1 MTGAAAEARDSY
13 LADYAHIR
21 EIGRRNDA
29 PFLRA
34 LREQAIARFSEIG
47 FPGAKNEDW
56 KYTSVAPILRVPF
69 HPVPSQ
75 SVRCDRERVV
85 AAMKEVPG
93 IDDCPVLVFI
103 DGHLLEECSRLD
115 GVERCG
121 GRIGSLRT
129 ALEVE
134 PGFVEQH
141 LGRYLGVG
149 AHAFAALN
157 TAFVEDG
164 SVIHI
169 PRGVALDTPVH
180 VFFHAGCGSGPAVAH
195 PRNLIVADAGS
206 AVTVVEHYVG
216 PASASYLTNQV
227 TEISVGERA
236 SVDHCRIQEESSAAF
251 HVGRLQVRQARDST
265 FRSHAIAFGGG
276 LSRTEIHVELAGEGA
291 ECGLFGLYAVT
302 GEQHVDHHTV
312 IDHAVARTRS
322 RELYKG
328 ILDGHSRGVFT
339 GRVIVRE
346 DAQKIS
352 ASQTNKNLLLHDGAV
367 VETRPQLEI
376 YADDVQCN
384 HGAAIGRLDE
394 DKLFYMR
401 ARGIDEAEAR
411 RLLTYGF
418 ATEVVESLPSAE
430 LKATVEKKI
439 VGRLG
444 GPLEVSPQVPPGG
457 SPEGPPS
464 GPATGSA
471 KGPFEGGLAG

>member
-13 LADYAHIR
+13 LADFAHIR
-21 EIGRRNDA
+21 EVARRDDA
-29 PFLRA
+29 PFLRT
-34 LREQAIARFSEIG
+34 LREQAIARFSELG

-56 KYTSVAPILRVPF
+56 KYTSVVPILRVPF
-69 HPVPSQ
+69 HPVSSQ

-85 AAMKEVPG
+85 AAMNEIPG
-93 IDDCPVLVFI
+93 IDDCPVLIFV

-115 GVERCG
+115 GMEGRG

-141 LGRYLGVG
+141 LGQYLGVG
-149 AHAFAALN
+149 AHAFTALN

-164 SVIHI
+164 AVVHV
-169 PRGVALDTPVH
+169 PRGVALEAPVH
-180 VFFHAGCGSGPAVAH
+180 VFFHASGRGGPAVAH

-206 AVTVVEHYVG
+206 SVTVVEHYVG
-216 PASASYLTNQV
+216 VPETSYLTNQV
-227 TEISVGERA
+227 TEISVGEGA
-236 SVDHCRIQEESSAAF
+236 AVAHCRIQDESEAAF
-251 HVGRLQVRQARDST
+251 HVGRVEVRQARDSS

-276 LSRTEIHVELAGEGA
+276 LSRTEIHVALAGEGA
-291 ECGLFGLYAVT
+291 ECELFGLYAVG

-312 IDHAVARTRS
+312 IDHAVPRTRS

-352 ASQTNKNLLLHDGAV
+352 AAQTNKNLLLHDGAV

-401 ARGIDEAEAR
+401 ARGIDEHEAR

-418 ATEVVESLPSAE
+418 ATEVVETISSPE
-430 LKATVEKKI
+430 LRSTIERKVL
-439 VGRLG
+439 GRLG
-444 GPLEVSPQVPPGG
+444 GSLDVPSSSPPKGAPQ
-457 SPEGPPS
+457 

-471 KGPFEGGLAG
+471 RGPLEGGLAE